1 MPLVELSPLVRG
13 PLVGAGGSR
22 SGTCYGESSLR
33 MEGGSFIGF
42 GLSRDIT
49 GLALDFGLDSD
60 LATPVPVPMKT
71 ITS

>member
-1 MPLVELSPLVRG
+1 
-13 PLVGAGGSR
+13 
-22 SGTCYGESSLR
+22 

-49 GLALDFGLDSD
+49 GLALAFGLDSD

-71 ITS
+71 ITG